1 MNVLLIEER
10 AHCSSE
16 GHTITFGVK
25 ERYDVLNWARY
36 SVERFG
42 PELKILIGG
51 ISMGGGT
58 VLMASELNLPEQVCG
73 ILADCP
79 FTSPA
84 EIITEFG
91 RSKGLPMK
99 VVYPLVDLAARS
111 FGRFSLNGADAV
123 QAVKNTK
130 VPILIVHGESDGL
143 VPCDMSRRIADANP
157 KMIRRYTFPGAVH
170 GLSYIVDPARYTELV
185 KEFCKEIFSE
195 GAD

>member
-1 MNVLLIEER
+1 
-10 AHCSSE
+10 
-16 GHTITFGVK
+16 
-25 ERYDVLNWARY
+25 
-36 SVERFG
+36 
-42 PELKILIGG
+42 
-51 ISMGGGT
+51 
-58 VLMASELNLPEQVCG
+58 
-73 ILADCP
+73 
-79 FTSPA
+79 
-84 EIITEFG
+84 
-91 RSKGLPMK
+91 MK